1 MNMTERT
8 FADPKVKRSNRVQ
21 MAAERG
27 MIYNG
32 QGDVPPSTVFI
43 PRVFPDG
50 NTWCALYGDSLQ
62 EGVAGFG
69 STPHK
74 AILDFDWKFVSQTL
88 KQ

>member
-1 MNMTERT
+1 MNMTKGT
-8 FADPKVKRSNRVQ
+8 LADPRMARQSRVD
-21 MAAERG
+21 MAAQRG

-32 QGDVPPSTVFI
+32 QGDVPPSMVFV

-50 NTWCALYGDSLQ
+50 NAWCALYGEDLQ
-62 EGVAGFG
+62 MGVAGFG
-69 STPHK
+69 ATPHK